1 MGDVIIGDRII
12 IERKTARDL
21 LDSLVDGRLL
31 SQCRRLY
38 YSATR
43 PLLIIEGVELFETRA
58 VHPNAVQGALSWIT
72 LDLGLSVIMTKNTL
86 ETALFISMTAKKEES
101 VLTRIENRQEKK
113 VIKHHMMEKSKIIHH
128 GNLEQLWRRADVKQ
142 TVKILTSIDKI
153 GPKTANNLAEM
164 GMTIA
169 KISAL
174 SFDELNQI
182 KHLSIAQSKS
192 IYLALHCQPPMT
204 SALVFN

>member
-1 MGDVIIGDRII
+1 M
-12 IERKTARDL
+12 
-21 LDSLVDGRLL
+21 
-31 SQCRRLY
+31 
-38 YSATR
+38 
-43 PLLIIEGVELFETRA
+43 LIIEGVELFETRA

-86 ETALFISMTAKKEES
+86 ETALFISMTAKKEEG
-101 VLTRIENRQEKK
+101 LLKRIEDGQDRKAMKN
-113 VIKHHMMEKSKIIHH
+113 HMMDKPKIIHH
-128 GNLEQLWRRADVKQ
+128 GNLEHLWRRADIKQ

-153 GPKTANNLAEM
+153 GQKTATNLAAM

-174 SFDELNQI
+174 SFDELNKI

-204 SALVFN
+204 NALVFN